1 MKGNEVRAG
10 IVSMEAV
17 CFLEAFVL
25 VYSITK

>member
-1 MKGNEVRAG
+1 MKGDEMYSG
-10 IVSMEAV
+10 IVNMEAV